1 MNLEEKQ
8 DLIEFYIKCEQLS
21 NETKYY
27 LLYDIIW
34 KWKMNKE
41 DKLVNCK
48 NCKHFEVNK
57 VNKDSTLFFCKLNKK
72 NFRDENQVSSN
83 LNCYKG
89 KWYG

>member
-21 NETKYY
+21 DETKYY

-34 KWKMNKE
+34 KWKMNK
-41 DKLVNCK
+41 
-48 NCKHFEVNK
+48 
-57 VNKDSTLFFCKLNKK
+57 VNKDSTVFFCKLNKK
-72 NFRDENQVSSN
+72 NFRDENQISSN

>member
-1 MNLEEKQ
+1 
-8 DLIEFYIKCEQLS
+8 
-21 NETKYY
+21 
-27 LLYDIIW
+27 
-34 KWKMNKE
+34 MNKE

-72 NFRDENQVSSN
+72 NFRDENQLSSN

-89 KWYG
+89 K

>member
-1 MNLEEKQ
+1 MKQ
-8 DLIEFYIKCEQLS
+8 NIIYYMILS
-21 NETKYY
+21 GSE
-27 LLYDIIW
+27 
-34 KWKMNKE
+34 KMNKE

-72 NFRDENQVSSN
+72 NFRDENQISSN

-89 KWYG
+89 K